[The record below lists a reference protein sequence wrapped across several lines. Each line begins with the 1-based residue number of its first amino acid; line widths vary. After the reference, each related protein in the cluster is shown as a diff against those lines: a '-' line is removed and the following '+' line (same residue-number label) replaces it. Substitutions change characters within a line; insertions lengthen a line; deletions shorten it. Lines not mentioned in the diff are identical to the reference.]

1 MKVFDEDDYENLNN
15 IKNENILN
23 FKSKINDFCF
33 KDNLIKTN
41 GFIIKLDSE
50 NNLIKN
56 INTN

>member
-23 FKSKINDFCF
+23 FKSKIIDFCF